1 MGMLSSIT
9 DWARGGGQRLPVPSL
24 PSVRIEGTGVP
35 RADFTSGTDGRGQ
48 RLAWSRYSIPPY
60 SSSPYM
66 SSQGGFVRREQA
78 IAASVATDFSTSN
91 TTIATLIENLATH
104 NVGNGLTLSS
114 KIDGDAVGI
123 TAVEARALSSAIEKA
138 FKLWAGSPL
147 ECDLSGR
154 HTLHDIA
161 RAAFMSYLRTGETV
175 AAIEWKRMR
184 GATSRTKLQL
194 LDSRQLDQTKTL
206 AGEGGTGTI
215 QGVTF
220 DVNGRVCGYHLI
232 PIQLGQLAVTNVS
245 TLVPAYTSWGRQKV
259 IHLFDLVLAGQ
270 VRGMSPLVAALTPS
284 QEKSTLGEFT
294 LDAALLQTQ
303 YALTIESDL
312 PSSAAMNGLRVGN
325 DDFADGTQM
334 HGYDPLASRLE
345 FYKESK
351 ISAQPGVI
359 NHLSPGDK
367 LKMNRAETPN
377 STFQPFDKSLLRA
390 AAKTAGSSYED
401 ISGDYSDTSFSASR
415 LAGETPYR
423 INIRR
428 RASIT
433 ERLYRSVFSAWLE
446 EAFETGLIEL
456 PKHALPFYMARDAYC
471 NGKWLGSG
479 RISPDPLKSA
489 QAVILEIEN
498 GLTTLTDALA
508 ERGLDLEESIETRK
522 VEMQMLKDAG
532 LPAPATKSAILPND
546 DAGQDDPPPSKRK
559 PE

>member
-9 DWARGGGQRLPVPSL
+9 NWARGPVAASAPPSA
-24 PSVRIEGTGVP
+24 STVAIGAP
-35 RADFTSGTDGRGQ
+35 RADFTSGSDGKGQ
-48 RLAWSRYSIPPY
+48 RLAWARYAIPPY

-66 SSQGGFVRREQA
+66 SAQGGYVRREQA

-91 TTIATLIENLATH
+91 TTIATLMENLTTH

-114 KIDGDAVGI
+114 KIDGLAVGI
-123 TAVEARALSSAIEKA
+123 TPDQARALSSAIEKA
-138 FKLWAGSPL
+138 FKLWAASPL
-147 ECDLSGR
+147 ECDLTGR

-161 RAAFMSYLRTGETV
+161 RAAFMSYLRTGEVV
-175 AAIEWKRMR
+175 AAIEWKRQI
-184 GATSRTKLQL
+184 GATSRTKIQL
-194 LDSRQLDQTKTL
+194 LDSRQLDQTKTQS
-206 AGEGGTGTI
+206 GQGGGSL
-215 QGVTF
+215 QGVMF
-220 DVNGRVCGYHLI
+220 DADSRVTGYHLI
-232 PIQLGQLAVTNVS
+232 PIQIGQLTSTNIS
-245 TLVPAYTSWGRQKV
+245 TFVPAYTSWGRQKV
-259 IHLFDLVLAGQ
+259 VHLFDLIVAGQ
-270 VRGMSPLVAALTPS
+270 VRGLSPLVAALTPS

-312 PSSAAMNGLRVGN
+312 PSATALNGLRVG
-325 DDFADGTQM
+325 DEFGDGLQSA
-334 HGYDPLASRLE
+334 GYDPLASRLE
-345 FYKESK
+345 FYKDSK

-377 STFQPFDKSLLRA
+377 STFQPFDKSLSRA
-390 AAKTAGSSYED
+390 AAKAAGSSYED
-401 ISGDYSDTSFSASR
+401 VSGDYSDTSFSASR

-423 INIRR
+423 INVRR

-433 ERLYRSVFSAWLE
+433 ERLYRSVFAAWLE
-446 EAFETGLIEL
+446 EALETGVVQL
-456 PKHALPFYMARDAYC
+456 PANALPFYAARDAYC

-489 QAVILEIEN
+489 QAVVLEIEN

-522 VEMQMLKDAG
+522 IEMQMLKDAG
-532 LPAPATKSAILPND
+532 LPMPSSANPQPDQPSDGIDTEDVPA
-546 DAGQDDPPPSKRK
+546 SKRK
-559 PE
+559 AA

>member
-1 MGMLSSIT
+1 MGMISSIT
-9 DWARGGGQRLPVPSL
+9 EEVRGSGQHLPVPTL
-24 PSVRIEGTGVP
+24 PSVNTEGIGAP
-35 RADFTSGTDGRGQ
+35 RADFTSGTDGKGQ
-48 RLAWSRYSIPPY
+48 RLAWARYSIPPY
-60 SSSPYM
+60 QSSPYM

-91 TTIATLIENLATH
+91 TTVATLIENLATH

-175 AAIEWKRMR
+175 AVIEGKRMP
-184 GATSRTKLQL
+184 GATSRTKVQL

-220 DVNGRVCGYHLI
+220 DANGRVCGYHLI
-232 PIQLGQLAVTNVS
+232 PIQLGQLAVTNAS

-259 IHLFDLVLAGQ
+259 IHLFDLIVAGQ
-270 VRGMSPLVAALTPS
+270 VRGLSPLVAALTPS

-294 LDAALLQTQ
+294 LNAALLQTQ

-312 PSSAAMNGLRVGN
+312 PSSAAMNGLRVG
-325 DDFADGTQM
+325 DDFADGMQAQ
-334 HGYDPLASRLE
+334 GFDPLASRLE

-377 STFQPFDKSLLRA
+377 STFQPFDKSLGRA
-390 AAKTAGSSYED
+390 AAKSAGSSYED
-401 ISGDYSDTSFSASR
+401 VSGDYSDTSFSASR

-423 INIRR
+423 INVRR

-446 EAFETGLIEL
+446 EALETGLIEL

-479 RISPDPLKSA
+479 RINPDPLKAA
-489 QAVILEIEN
+489 QATVLEIEN

-532 LPAPATKSAILPND
+532 LPAPATKSPIVTNN
-546 DAGQDDPPPSKRK
+546 DAGQDDTPPSKGK

>member
-9 DWARGGGQRLPVPSL
+9 NWARGPVAASAPHPAST
-24 PSVRIEGTGVP
+24 VAIGAP
-35 RADFTSGTDGRGQ
+35 RADFTSGSDGKGQ
-48 RLAWSRYSIPPY
+48 RLAWARYAIPPY

-66 SSQGGFVRREQA
+66 SAQGGYVRREQA

-91 TTIATLIENLATH
+91 TTIATLMENLTTH

-114 KIDGDAVGI
+114 KIDGLAVGI
-123 TAVEARALSSAIEKA
+123 TPDQARALSSAIEKA
-138 FKLWAGSPL
+138 FKLWAASPL
-147 ECDLSGR
+147 ECDLTGR

-161 RAAFMSYLRTGETV
+161 RAAFMSYLRTGEVV
-175 AAIEWKRMR
+175 AAIEWKRQI
-184 GATSRTKLQL
+184 GATSRTKIQL
-194 LDSRQLDQTKTL
+194 LDSRQLDQTKTQS
-206 AGEGGTGTI
+206 GQGGGSL
-215 QGVTF
+215 QGVMF
-220 DVNGRVCGYHLI
+220 DADSRVTGYHLI
-232 PIQLGQLAVTNVS
+232 PIQIGQLAATSIS

-259 IHLFDLVLAGQ
+259 VHLFDLIVAGQ
-270 VRGMSPLVAALTPS
+270 VRGLSPLVAALTPS

-312 PSSAAMNGLRVGN
+312 PSATALNGLRVG
-325 DDFADGTQM
+325 DEFGDGLQSA
-334 HGYDPLASRLE
+334 GYDPLASRLE
-345 FYKESK
+345 FYKDSK

-377 STFQPFDKSLLRA
+377 STFQPFDKSLSRA
-390 AAKTAGSSYED
+390 AAKAAGSSYED
-401 ISGDYSDTSFSASR
+401 VSGDYSDTSFSASR

-423 INIRR
+423 INVRR

-433 ERLYRSVFSAWLE
+433 ERLYRSVFAAWLE
-446 EAFETGLIEL
+446 EALETGVVQL
-456 PKHALPFYMARDAYC
+456 PANALPFYAARDAYC

-489 QAVILEIEN
+489 QAVVLEIEN

-522 VEMQMLKDAG
+522 IEMQMLKDAG
-532 LPAPATKSAILPND
+532 LPMPSSANPQPDQPSDGIDTEDVPA
-546 DAGQDDPPPSKRK
+546 SKRK
-559 PE
+559 AA